1 MQVQRKEFLDQL
13 TKVQAA
19 LGKKY
24 RFDQAGC
31 FIFTDGKIVAY
42 DELSMIVSPTSLELE
57 GAVYADELLQI
68 LNKLKT
74 DAVTL
79 TVGESEIVLKAG
91 RSKSGIRY
99 EQEVLIPVSSILE
112 AYAEDKAVKVPDG
125 LLPALKR
132 AKFCAAKRDNDGK
145 FNGIQVREGAVY
157 STDRYRIFQAPVKG
171 GKKLPT
177 FLIPYSCVD
186 AVAAHEPTHM
196 HITDKWAFFRN
207 AEGLLI
213 CVRLIHPDADDPYP
227 DLADHMAVEGHELIM
242 PPGILDAIDKANV
255 FTKTAH
261 EDEMFVELSLKPGQV
276 VVRGEGGF
284 GWYEESVVAKEY
296 QGEAVTFASHPEFL
310 RDILP
315 LVQTATLG
323 ENTILFEGED
333 FKYVF
338 VLSNQED

>member
-1 MQVQRKEFLDQL
+1 MQVDRKELLQQL
-13 TKVQAA
+13 QKVQAA

-31 FIFTDGKIVAY
+31 FVFTDGKIIAY

-68 LNKLKT
+68 LNKLKNDT
-74 DAVTL
+74 VTL
-79 TVGESEIVLKAG
+79 SVEDAQIVLKAG

-99 EQEVLIPVSSILE
+99 EKEVLIPVSNILFDYDE
-112 AYAEDKAVKVPDG
+112 KKAVKVPET
-125 LLPALKR
+125 LLPALLR

-145 FNGIQVREGAVY
+145 FNGIQVRDGFVY

-171 GKKLPT
+171 AKKMPT
-177 FLIPYSCVD
+177 FLIPFGCID
-186 AVAAHEPTHM
+186 ALVSHAPTHM
-196 HITDKWAFFRN
+196 HITEKWAFFRN
-207 AEGLLI
+207 ADGLLI
-213 CVRLIHPDADDPYP
+213 CVRLILPDTDDPYP
-227 DLADHMAVEGHELIM
+227 DLSGHMDVEGHELIM
-242 PPGILDAIDKANV
+242 PAGILEAIDKANV
-255 FTKTAH
+255 FTRTAH
-261 EDEMFVELSLKPGQV
+261 EDEMFVELTLKPGQV
-276 VVRGEGGF
+276 IVRGEGGF

-296 QGEAVTFASHPEFL
+296 QGDALTFASHPEFL

-315 LVQTATLG
+315 LVQAATLG

-338 VLSNQED
+338 VLSNQEE